1 MDERT
6 LKPKQVAD
14 LLQLSSRQVANLVER
29 GLPKHGH
36 GSRAYYLWSE
46 VLPFYIAFK
55 EKIAKGSVRP
65 DSGEEPSLTEAQARK
80 YDLEAQRAAIK
91 LARERGEVVSI
102 ADVEKAL
109 SQCFG
114 NVRSRLLS
122 IPGKLAPRIAGCR
135 SKPQI
140 KALIENEIHEALSEL
155 AVRAGDVVVVG
166 EDVPDES

>member
-1 MDERT
+1 MVMAVGLITSGAKFSRST
-6 LKPKQVAD
+6 SPSRKR
-14 LLQLSSRQVANLVER
+14 LL
-29 GLPKHGH
+29 
-36 GSRAYYLWSE
+36 RAQYD
-46 VLPFYIAFK
+46 
-55 EKIAKGSVRP
+55 R
-65 DSGEEPSLTEAQARK
+65 DNGEEPSLTEAQARK

-135 SKPQI
+135 SKPQV